1 MASPRPSA
9 RTRDLYNGQTRPVL
23 PGRRDRCHLDT
34 LTPAARRR
42 AEPAARRMR

>member
-34 LTPAARRR
+34 LTPPRAAAPSRPPG
-42 AEPAARRMR
+42 ACA